1 MLASLV
7 SLLPVSW
14 QDKAKTV
21 VAVLGIVL
29 GAVVTSLDA
38 VPHWLTV
45 VVAVLTALGVYAAP
59 NLGYE
64 DPTAPKP
71 QILGKA

>member
-1 MLASLV
+1 MLSYLI
-7 SLLPVSW
+7 SQLPTSW
-14 QDKAKTV
+14 QDKAK
-21 VAVLGIVL
+21 GIVGVL
-29 GAVVTSLDA
+29 GAVVFVVVTSLDS
-38 VPHWLTV
+38 VPHWVDV

>member
-1 MLASLV
+1 MLNSLV

-14 QDKAKTV
+14 QDKAKG
-21 VAVLGIVL
+21 LI
-29 GAVVTSLDA
+29 GAVGAGAVVGVTSLDS
-38 VPHWLTV
+38 VPHWVDV

>member
-21 VAVLGIVL
+21 VAVLGIVV
-29 GAVVTSLDA
+29 GAVVQSLGS

-45 VVAVLTALGVYAAP
+45 VVAVLTALGVYATP
-59 NLGYE
+59 NLGYR
-64 DPTAPKP
+64 DPAPAPK
-71 QILGKA
+71 ILGKA